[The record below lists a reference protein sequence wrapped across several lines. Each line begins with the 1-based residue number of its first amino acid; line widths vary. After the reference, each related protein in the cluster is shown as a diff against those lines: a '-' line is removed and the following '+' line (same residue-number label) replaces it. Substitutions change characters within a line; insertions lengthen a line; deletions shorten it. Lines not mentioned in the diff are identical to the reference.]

1 MSRVNAEDLGN
12 PSYFSSP
19 VLLQGLPWWPSG
31 KEPAFQCERHR
42 RCKFDLWVGK
52 ITLEKE
58 MATHSS
64 ILACEILGTEEPGGL
79 QPMWSQRV

>member
-1 MSRVNAEDLGN
+1 MSRVNAEDSGN

-19 VLLQGLPWWPSG
+19 VLLHGLPWWLSG

-42 RCKFDLWVGK
+42 RRKFDLWVGK

-64 ILACEILGTEEPGGL
+64 ILACEIPGTEEPGGL
-79 QPMWSQRV
+79 QPMGSQRV